1 MEIVVFRFKKSV
13 PLSYE
18 QQGYIYF
25 KSLRYRELEEKERR
39 EILDLCRR
47 AGGEYHRALFEFVTT
62 NAGADKVCVRNNL
75 SRSTLERIVRKY
87 YRDFRL

>member
-1 MEIVVFRFKKSV
+1 MFRYKKSI

-25 KSLRYRELEEKERR
+25 KSLRYRELKEKDRR
-39 EILDLCRR
+39 EIRNLCVL
-47 AGGEYHRALFEFVTT
+47 AGGDFHQAIFEFVTT
-62 NAGADKVCVRNNL
+62 YAGADAVCKKHYL

-87 YRDFRL
+87 YEEFRL